1 MSNRTIL
8 NLPRHKNPVNTSGRL
23 KPDRTASAPYN
34 FVPLPEVVVTAVD
47 HANDLPD
54 HDRYYPDRHTGYFE
68 VTLTTK
74 SPLYVRCPLT
84 RDEFDLDEQ
93 NKDRN
98 GYTIDNQT
106 RYIDRIKNTPHFFY
120 TRDPNRPVIPGSSLR
135 GMLRSVLEI
144 VSYGKVQWVTD
155 SLKIFYRAVAAA
167 KDDPLGDPYR
177 KVIGK
182 FGSKV
187 RAGYLSK
194 KGDEW
199 YVKPAKN
206 PANMG
211 WPEKGAY
218 LKIKEDSIPDG
229 AIPGLIRFNS
239 PHYRPQYHSVSF
251 DVDIRTGNKGK
262 FIFITRIGSPDAGYP
277 YRGVLVCSGNMHEAG
292 SEKTTS
298 PRKRHA
304 LVLEAIE
311 EKKLLKI
318 NNQAVTDYLDA
329 LTPFQTEP
337 PFDQHM
343 GCLRDEYPIFYVE
356 VGGEVLFFG
365 HTPNF
370 RVPAF
375 LESDKRTATPLDFV
389 PKALRRPEDIDYA
402 EALFGFVRT
411 RPELDDMK
419 QRGVI
424 QEIPKQ
430 GDKHRAYA
438 GRVFVTD
445 AMLLEGQSDIWISQ
459 NPIVPNILASPKP
472 TAFQHYLVQTSD
484 DKNTLHHYGDK
495 TPEETV
501 IRGHKLYW
509 HQGDCTRQD
518 IEASDAPATSTQHTQ
533 FRPVKPGVKFTFR
546 IYFENLS
553 DRELGALCWALHP
566 LGDSTK
572 EYCHHLGMGKPLGM
586 GAVKL
591 EVVLHL
597 TNRPIRYGSLFNGD
611 TWQTGLTGKG
621 EALTDR
627 TTLEQRTREFEQHV
641 LSVLKLNTTC
651 QHLCE
656 LKRIGMLLKMLEW
669 PGFKAVPP
677 VHGQAVP
684 NNCVITENGR
694 QRPNTRYM
702 MIELPGV
709 QDSQRNEYRD
719 RPVLPDPCAFDPHLG
734 NLAEPTPDIQ
744 TVFAGTSPS
753 TSQGSGSIPTVKSPT
768 KTAPPA
774 SPRTQKP
781 KQEEV
786 TTKREWVTLAEDVKG
801 GKAKVQTEGGEIVS
815 CSNFPPYPMGTA
827 GTRCRADVMR
837 RDGKPQHAIFKGWK

>member
-8 NLPRHKNPVNTSGRL
+8 NLPRHKNPVNPNGKL
-23 KPDRTASAPYN
+23 KPNRTASAPYN

-68 VTLTTK
+68 VTLMTK
-74 SPLYVRCPLT
+74 SPLYVRCPFTLP
-84 RDEFDLDEQ
+84 EFLRQERGED
-93 NKDRN
+93 KDSS
-98 GYTIDNQT
+98 YLQQV
-106 RYIDRIKNTPHFFY
+106 KNTPHFFY
-120 TRDPNRPVIPGSSLR
+120 TRDPNQPVIPGSSLR

-167 KDDPLGDPYR
+167 KDDPLGEPYR
-177 KVIGK
+177 KIIGK
-182 FGSKV
+182 FGSNV
-187 RAGYLSK
+187 QAGYLIK

-199 YVKPAKN
+199 YVKPAKK
-206 PANMG
+206 PADMG

-218 LKIKEDSIPDG
+218 LKVKEDSIHDN
-229 AIPGLIRFNS
+229 ALPGLIRFNS
-239 PHYRPQYHSVSF
+239 PHYRPQYHPVSF
-251 DVDIRTGNKGK
+251 DVDIRKGK
-262 FIFITRIGSPDAGYP
+262 KGNFITITRIGPSDAGYP
-277 YRGVLVCSGNMHEAG
+277 YRGILVCSGNMREAG
-292 SEKTTS
+292 SEEVVS

-311 EKKLLKI
+311 GKKLLKI

-329 LTPFQTEP
+329 LTPFQIEP
-337 PFDQHM
+337 PFDRYR
-343 GCLRDEYPIFYVE
+343 GCLRDGYPIFYVE
-356 VGGEVLFFG
+356 VRGEVLFFG

-375 LESDKRTATPLDFV
+375 IENDKRTATPLDFV
-389 PKALRRPEDIDYA
+389 PKALRYPEHIDYA

-445 AMLLEGQSDIWISQ
+445 AILAEGQSDIWFSQ
-459 NPIVPNILASPKP
+459 NPIVPSILASPKP

-509 HQGDCTRQD
+509 HQGDRTRQD
-518 IEASDAPATSTQHTQ
+518 IEDPNAPATSTQHTQ
-533 FRPVKPGVKFTFR
+533 FRPVKPGVTFTFR

-566 LGDSTK
+566 LGNSTR

-591 EVVLHL
+591 EAVLYL
-597 TNRPIRYGSLFNGD
+597 TNRPTRYGSLFNGD
-611 TWQTGLTGKG
+611 TWQTGTSSSG
-621 EALTDR
+621 ESLSDR
-627 TTLEQRTREFEQHV
+627 TTLERRTHEFEQHV
-641 LSVLKLNTTC
+641 LEVLNPNTTC
-651 QHLCE
+651 QHLYE
-656 LKRIGMLLKMLEW
+656 LKRIGMLLKMMEW

-677 VHGQAVP
+677 VNGQAAP

-709 QDSQRNEYRD
+709 QGTKKNEYRD
-719 RPVLPDPCAFDPHLG
+719 RPVLPDPCAFDPHI
-734 NLAEPTPDIQ
+734 AEPISDT
-744 TVFAGTSPS
+744 
-753 TSQGSGSIPTVKSPT
+753 T
-768 KTAPPA
+768 KVPA
-774 SPRTQKP
+774 SKLTTPSQDLGSTPAAKSLIKTTPKVSPKVQKP

-786 TTKREWVTLAEDVKG
+786 TTKREWVTLVEDVKG

-815 CSNFPPYPMGTA
+815 CSNFPLYPMGMGTA
-827 GTRCRADVMR
+827 GMRCRADVTR
-837 RDGKPQHAIFKGWK
+837 QDGKVQRAIFKGWE

>member
-1 MSNRTIL
+1 MTNRTIL
-8 NLPRHKNPVNTSGRL
+8 NLPKHKNPVDTNGKL

-34 FVPLPEVVVTAVD
+34 FIPLPEIVVTAVD
-47 HANDLPD
+47 DASKLPD
-54 HDRYYPDRHTGYFE
+54 HDRYYSNRHTGYFE

-74 SPLYVRCPLT
+74 SPLYVRCPFT
-84 RDEFDLDEQ
+84 FDLFLRQEQ
-93 NKDRN
+93 EQDKDDPFR
-98 GYTIDNQT
+98 QQV
-106 RYIDRIKNTPHFFY
+106 RNTPEFFY
-120 TRDPNRPVIPGSSLR
+120 TRDPNHPVIPGSSLR

-167 KDDPLGDPYR
+167 KDDPLGEPYR

-187 RAGYLSK
+187 EAGYLIK

-199 YVKPAKN
+199 YVKPAKK
-206 PANMG
+206 PADMG

-218 LKIKEDSIPDG
+218 LKVKEDSIPNN

-262 FIFITRIGSPDAGYP
+262 FISITHIGPPDAGYS
-277 YRGVLVCSGNMHEAG
+277 YRGILVCSGNMREAG
-292 SEKTTS
+292 SEEVAS

-311 EKKLLKI
+311 GKKLLKI

-329 LTPFQTEP
+329 LTPFQIEP
-337 PFDQHM
+337 PFDRYM
-343 GCLRDEYPIFYVE
+343 GCLRNGYPIFYVE

-375 LESDKRTATPLDFV
+375 IENDERTATPLDFV
-389 PKALRRPEDIDYA
+389 PKALRYPEHIDYA

-411 RPELDDMK
+411 RPELNDMK

-445 AMLLEGQSDIWISQ
+445 AVLAEGQSDIWLSQ
-459 NPIVPNILASPKP
+459 NPITSKILASPKP

-484 DKNTLHHYGDK
+484 DKSTLQHYGSK
-495 TPEETV
+495 TPDETV

-509 HQGDCTRQD
+509 HQGDRTRQD
-518 IEASDAPATSTQHTQ
+518 IEDPNAPATSTQHTQ
-533 FRPVKPGVKFTFR
+533 FKPVKPGVKFTFR
-546 IYFENLS
+546 VYFENLS
-553 DRELGALCWALHP
+553 DRELGALCWTLHP

-591 EVVLHL
+591 EATLHL
-597 TNRPIRYGSLFNGD
+597 TDRPTRYGSLFDDNN
-611 TWQTGLTGKG
+611 WQTGTPGRG
-621 EALTDR
+621 ESLSDR
-627 TTLEQRTREFEQHV
+627 TTLERRTREFERHV
-641 LSVLKLNTTC
+641 LEELKLHTTC

-656 LKRIGMLLKMLEW
+656 LKRIGMLLKMMEW
-669 PGFKAVPP
+669 PGYPP
-677 VHGQAVP
+677 QLPATP
-684 NNCVITENGR
+684 NNRVLVDQN
-694 QRPNTRYM
+694 RPNTRYM

-709 QDSQRNEYRD
+709 QGTQKNEYRD
-719 RPVLPDPCAFDPHLG
+719 RPVLPDPCAFDSSIST
-734 NLAEPTPDIQ
+734 LAEP
-744 TVFAGTSPS
+744 SPS
-753 TSQGSGSIPTVKSPT
+753 IPKVPAGKPITTPQNRGSAPTIKSPT
-768 KTAPPA
+768 EAASPA
-774 SPRTQKP
+774 SPKAQKP
-781 KQEEV
+781 KQEET
-786 TTKREWVTLAEDVKG
+786 TTKKEWVTLVEDVKG
-801 GKAKVQTEGGEIVS
+801 GKAKVQTEGGDIVS
-815 CSNFPPYPMGTA
+815 CSNFPPYPTGTA
-827 GTRCRADVMR
+827 GTRCRADVTR
-837 RDGKPQHAIFKGWK
+837 QDGRAQRAIFKGWK